1 MTIQVSLGAGE
12 PCFVPQPCCVTLDK
26 LLTLSGAQL
35 PTYQMEMRIL
45 PIRTILQS
53 GSMGMGWWTRS
64 ALTSMSFLSSARD
77 RKGPLDIGSPVDY
90 K

>member
-26 LLTLSGAQL
+26 LLTLSGAQW
-35 PTYQMEMRIL
+35 PTYQTEMRIL
-45 PIRTILQS
+45 PNRITLQ
-53 GSMGMGWWTRS
+53 GRNMGVGRWTRS
-64 ALTSMSFLSSARD
+64 ALTSVLFLSRARD
-77 RKGPLDIGSPVDY
+77 RKGPLDTGSPVDY